1 MNYYSVPQIQV
12 DGITIQY
19 NDGFHCQPFFGF
31 TDGQVVVI
39 EPGSEHSEGRYKRF
53 LRDSDLCLLG
63 RIFSVDSTDEV
74 IAVYQMIGFEEISVS
89 MCIRLCKEA
98 IKKSIFEGSTYKCVN
113 SSNNHQMLQLNLQ
126 ENKAIQKFRSIIGE
140 SLRVNGIILNES
152 SADTYTLYHGG
163 DASDDLFHD
172 GMAWLTEDSWYAAH
186 YCEGKETPCI
196 WEVTIDNS
204 KLHTASL
211 GEIGDDFDPYD
222 GPSEEDKQWMLEN
235 GYNGYEF
242 PVSWDGYET
251 MCVVLLDDSA
261 VQSTTTLDNEEVLSL
276 MKEEGIA

>member
-1 MNYYSVPQIQV
+1 
-12 DGITIQY
+12 
-19 NDGFHCQPFFGF
+19 
-31 TDGQVVVI
+31 
-39 EPGSEHSEGRYKRF
+39 
-53 LRDSDLCLLG
+53 
-63 RIFSVDSTDEV
+63 
-74 IAVYQMIGFEEISVS
+74 
-89 MCIRLCKEA
+89 
-98 IKKSIFEGSTYKCVN
+98 
-113 SSNNHQMLQLNLQ
+113 
-126 ENKAIQKFRSIIGE
+126 
-140 SLRVNGIILNES
+140 
-152 SADTYTLYHGG
+152 
-163 DASDDLFHD
+163 
-172 GMAWLTEDSWYAAH
+172 MAWLTEDSWYAAH

-242 PVSWDGYET
+242 PISWDGYET